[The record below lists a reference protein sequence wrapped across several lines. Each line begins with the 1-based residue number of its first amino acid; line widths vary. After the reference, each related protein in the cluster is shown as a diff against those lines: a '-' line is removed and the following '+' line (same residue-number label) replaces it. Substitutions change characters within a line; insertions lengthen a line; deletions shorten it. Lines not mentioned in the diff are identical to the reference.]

1 MHMRA
6 GKSKFCRV
14 SYRWR
19 SGEPMV
25 SIKFEGSLP
34 NNSLLLGGAALFVL
48 FLPSNNWLKLTH
60 IIEGNL
66 LIKIRD
72 RGRVC

>member
-1 MHMRA
+1 
-6 GKSKFCRV
+6 
-14 SYRWR
+14 
-19 SGEPMV
+19 MV

-60 IIEGNL
+60 NIEGNL
-66 LIKIRD
+66 LIKVRG
-72 RGRVC
+72 RGRVW